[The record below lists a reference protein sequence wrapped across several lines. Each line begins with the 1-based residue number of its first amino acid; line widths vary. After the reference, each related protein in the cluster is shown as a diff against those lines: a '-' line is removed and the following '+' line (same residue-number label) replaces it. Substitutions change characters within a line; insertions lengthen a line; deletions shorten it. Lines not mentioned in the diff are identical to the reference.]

1 MAERRHW
8 LRPGVFIVNFE
19 HISHIFLVFL
29 LLTWNRPI
37 FTESNRNT
45 RKSCQMY
52 SKLPIYTREKNQ
64 MTYLWGFYSY
74 LIQIQ
79 CLKFICNL
87 NNFEVSRIFTES
99 KYTKNKK
106 QLKRT
111 LFRHNIS
118 KIISISYVPFL
129 NL

>member
-1 MAERRHW
+1 
-8 LRPGVFIVNFE
+8 
-19 HISHIFLVFL
+19 
-29 LLTWNRPI
+29 
-37 FTESNRNT
+37 
-45 RKSCQMY
+45 MY

-64 MTYLWGFYSY
+64 MTYLWCFYSY

-79 CLKFICNL
+79 RLKFICNL
-87 NNFEVSRIFTES
+87 NTFEMSRIFTES
-99 KYTKNKK
+99 KHTKNKK

-129 NL
+129 NLVNYVKNVIICLKRVKKHMNYILQGFFGKPFFFFCDFLASRFLCNIVFS

>member
-1 MAERRHW
+1 
-8 LRPGVFIVNFE
+8 
-19 HISHIFLVFL
+19 
-29 LLTWNRPI
+29 
-37 FTESNRNT
+37 
-45 RKSCQMY
+45 MY

-64 MTYLWGFYSY
+64 MTYLWCFYSY

-79 CLKFICNL
+79 RLKFICNL
-87 NNFEVSRIFTES
+87 NTFEISRIFNES
-99 KYTKNKK
+99 KHTKNKK

-111 LFRHNIS
+111 LFRHDIS